1 MRNEIRYALRS
12 ISRDR
17 AFAAMVVLSLA
28 LGIGANTAIFSMVNG
43 VLLQPP
49 AYHDPARLVAV
60 NQVVPKFAKS
70 YPALPV
76 NPGILLEW
84 RKQAR
89 SFESI
94 GALEPNSFDLT
105 GVGEPELVNGAA
117 VSANFF
123 HVLGVQP
130 RLGRSFLESED
141 WRGHD
146 RVAVIADSLWK
157 RRLHADPDIIGRKI
171 MLNGRPYE
179 VIGVMPAGF
188 RSFQTPLFGSLR
200 SEKAEIFKPIGYDN
214 DDLKLQISNLNYW
227 VVARLAPGVSLS
239 RAQAELNAV
248 QHAISAQI
256 QGDFGLQAEMRPMLD
271 QIVGGARQGL
281 VLLMAAVGAV
291 LLVLCVN
298 LANLSLARAAGR
310 ARDSAIRTAL
320 GASRGRLVRQNLV
333 ESLILSLAGGAL
345 GVILAAWGL
354 RALVAA
360 APVDL
365 PRLNEVH
372 LDWRVLLFA
381 VLLSLATGLL
391 FGILP
396 ALRSAASA
404 PFETLKAGS
413 RTNTEGRHGARV
425 RNSLVSLEVGLSA
438 ALLVT
443 AGLLLASFAR
453 LMTVDKGFDVE
464 RLIAADIALP
474 GAKYPKDAQRTA
486 FYQRVLEQVRSLP
499 GVQQVS
505 MTSAL
510 PLQGETWIDILGA
523 EGDTR
528 PEIERPSTNVRF
540 VSPGYFQALH
550 IALREG
556 RDFAE
561 GDRERKVTVLSAGL
575 AAKIWPGQNALGR
588 KVDNGSGRL
597 LEVVGITPDIRSTSL
612 DHDPVNMMYIPYWQ
626 NPQYSGSLLVRTAM
640 DPRGIAG
647 ALRSAVWSVDS
658 EVPVPEIRTMEQVM
672 VQSVGQRRFQ
682 MLLVLLFAAGALGLA
697 AFGTYGVVSY
707 AVTRRR
713 PEMGIR
719 MALGAER
726 GDLLRMVLRQGMT
739 PVFAGLAA
747 GGVAAL
753 AIGSYLSSLL
763 FQVSPRDPAAFG
775 AACGVLLLVS
785 AAACLIPARRATKVN
800 PIEALRFE

>member
-43 VLLQPP
+43 VLMQPP
-49 AYHDPARLVAV
+49 AYREPARLVAV
-60 NQVVPKFAKS
+60 NQIVPKFAKA

-84 RKQAR
+84 RKQAK

-105 GVGEPELVNGAA
+105 GVGEPELISGAA

-130 RLGRSFLESED
+130 RLGRSFVESED
-141 WRGHD
+141 WTGHD

-157 RRLHADPDIIGRKI
+157 RRLHSDPNIIGRKI

-214 DDLKLQISNLNYW
+214 DDLKLRVNNLNYW
-227 VVARLAPGVSLS
+227 VVARLGPGVTLS

-256 QGDFGLQAEMRPMLD
+256 QGDFGLQAGMKPLLD

-310 ARDSAIRTAL
+310 SRDSAIRTAL

-333 ESLILSLAGGAL
+333 ESLILSLTGGVL

-360 APVDL
+360 APIDL
-365 PRLNEVH
+365 PRLHDVH

-381 VLLSLATGLL
+381 VLLSLGTGLL

-396 ALRSAASA
+396 ALRSAASS

-413 RTNTEGRHGARV
+413 RTNTEGRQSARV

-443 AGLLLASFAR
+443 AGLLMASFTR
-453 LMTVDKGFDVE
+453 LMTMDKGFDVE
-464 RLIAADIALP
+464 RVIAADIALP
-474 GAKYPKDAQRTA
+474 GAKYPKDTQRTA

-510 PLQGETWIDILGA
+510 PLQGETWIDMLGA

-550 IALREG
+550 IPLRDG

-561 GDRERKVTVLSAGL
+561 SDHGRKVTVLSAGL
-575 AAKIWPGQNALGR
+575 AQKIWPGQNALGR
-588 KVDNGSGRL
+588 KVDNGSGKPI
-597 LEVVGITPDIRSTSL
+597 EVVGITPDIRSTSL
-612 DHDPVNMMYIPYWQ
+612 DQDPVNMMYLPYWQ

-713 PEMGIR
+713 AEMGIR

-739 PVFAGLAA
+739 PVFAGLGA
-747 GGVAAL
+747 GVVAAL
-753 AIGSYLSSLL
+753 AVGSYLSSLL
-763 FQVSPRDPAAFG
+763 FQVSPRDPVAF
-775 AACGVLLLVS
+775 ATACGVLLLVS
-785 AAACLIPARRATKVN
+785 AAACLIPARRATRVN
-800 PIEALRFE
+800 PIDALRFE